1 MSKSSKRRLAQAAIF
16 NAQSTAARTA
26 KSLLQAASQT
36 AGTQRGT
43 GTPAGV
49 PCSSSPPSLSTSP
62 LCHSATLPLPPSAP
76 STPHSALSSPPSPF
90 FTEFLGPFCPP
101 QQVDFIELL
110 PIPPDPNHPSAIN
123 CQLHDYQAKLKP
135 IFAKLSP
142 DDPNVERINHNYVIV
157 MQIATV
163 ERLIASL
170 PGLSEKAMVET
181 NNQIVRML
189 SIIERTNSRKS
200 RELREKDAAARR
212 IIREQQRKERQTQK
226 QAEALAR
233 NQRTQQR
240 EELRRQRE
248 QAKAERAEQKH
259 QLEMR
264 KLDIKERNLTQLESE
279 KNVEENLHHNS
290 SAKPPEAMGPQSP
303 VALSKPL
310 PPPNSWTCG

>member
-1 MSKSSKRRLAQAAIF
+1 MSKSSKRRRAQAAIF
-16 NAQSTAARTA
+16 NAQPTAASTA
-26 KSLLQAASQT
+26 KSLLQAAAQT
-36 AGTQRGT
+36 AGSQRGT

-49 PCSSSPPSLSTSP
+49 PCSSSPPSPSTS
-62 LCHSATLPLPPSAP
+62 PLPPSAP
-76 STPHSALSSPPSPF
+76 STQYSALHPPSPF
-90 FTEFLGPFCPP
+90 FTEFLEPFCPP
-101 QQVDFIELL
+101 QQVDFIELP

-200 RELREKDAAARR
+200 REQREKDAATRR
-212 IIREQQRKERQTQK
+212 IIREQQRKDRQTQK

-240 EELRRQRE
+240 EEQRRQRE
-248 QAKAERAEQKH
+248 KAKAERAQQKH
-259 QLEMR
+259 ELVVR
-264 KLDIKERNLTQLESE
+264 KLDLKERDIIARESE
-279 KNVEENLHHNS
+279 QKREHHDS
-290 SAKPPEAMGPQSP
+290 VKPPNTPAAP
-303 VALSKPL
+303 KPL
-310 PPPNSWTCG
+310 LPPTAWTCG